1 MFDVAEIKYCTTDE
15 KCDIIDDWLE
25 HFFSRSAVAFLRA
38 LLLAQR
44 KNGTIY
50 GCKCFGGN
58 GLQVVPMFKNG
69 TIYGTNFGT
78 AYLRR
83 SRRSRSGWDIAGLA
97 KRTAWI
103 DC

>member
-25 HFFSRSAVAFLRA
+25 HF
-38 LLLAQR
+38 
-44 KNGTIY
+44 Y